1 VKVFAVTL
9 LLFSVVGCGYQAANH
24 PKSKGSPAKYV
35 TVGARGLSLR
45 VPSSWR
51 NHVELTTAAANGHL
65 SYLLPRTGAAY
76 MYPLSLSPKNASPF
90 FEEQMEMAGASGGNA
105 SLQLF
110 EIGSDGIFYTLQI
123 NVPLTDAAELRKVAS
138 TAHIPPVA
146 TATDVVQF
154 MSKTPEAN
162 VISRTAVGPA
172 RWELVGGNV
181 GTAQEEFALYES
193 TDGGTTWTLERW
205 THGSSEFMGLAGAA
219 AVYFWT
225 PQDGIIAESSDFSN
239 RLQLFRSTDGG
250 RTWST
255 VPAPLLGHP
264 DGVSPPTISRNPNGS
279 LTITARTVT
288 GSHLR
293 IVSTDGGLTW
303 VSASTAASSPGS

>member
-1 VKVFAVTL
+1 
-9 LLFSVVGCGYQAANH
+9 
-24 PKSKGSPAKYV
+24 
-35 TVGARGLSLR
+35 
-45 VPSSWR
+45 
-51 NHVELTTAAANGHL
+51 
-65 SYLLPRTGAAY
+65 

-90 FEEQMEMAGASGGNA
+90 FEEQLESGGDYGGNA
-105 SLQLF
+105 SLQLG
-110 EIGSDGIFYTLQI
+110 EIGSDGIFYSLQI

-138 TAHIPPVA
+138 SARIPPVA

-154 MSKTPEAN
+154 MSQTPEAGA
-162 VISRTAVGPA
+162 ISRTAVGPA

-181 GTAQEEFALYES
+181 GTAQEEFALYAS

-205 THGSSEFMGLAGAA
+205 THDSSEFMGLTGVA

-255 VPAPLLGHP
+255 VPAPSLGHP
-264 DGVSPPTISRNPNGS
+264 DGVSPPTFSRNPDGA

-288 GSHLR
+288 GSRLR
-293 IVSTDGGLTW
+293 IVSTDGGRTW
-303 VSASTAASSPGS
+303 VSASAAASSPGS